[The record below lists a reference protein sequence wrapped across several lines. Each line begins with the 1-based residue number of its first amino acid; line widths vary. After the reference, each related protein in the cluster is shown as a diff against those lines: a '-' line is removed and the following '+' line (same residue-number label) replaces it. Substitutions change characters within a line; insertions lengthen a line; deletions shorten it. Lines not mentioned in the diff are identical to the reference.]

1 MALRITKP
9 NANVALAYSKGDAGC
24 LVNASGIVALSDGDL
39 PVNFIRYLLSHEVQS
54 YLARE
59 AYEIPL
65 VQGVEQPQGLANLS
79 TLSPPEMD
87 LRKLADLRPTLNLM
101 REVGVL

>member
-1 MALRITKP
+1 
-9 NANVALAYSKGDAGC
+9 
-24 LVNASGIVALSDGDL
+24 
-39 PVNFIRYLLSHEVQS
+39 
-54 YLARE
+54 
-59 AYEIPL
+59 PL
-65 VQGVEQPQGLANLS
+65 VQGVEQPQGLADLS